1 MHDVIIIGAGPAGL
15 SAALYAGRY
24 RLDTLVLEKMSP
36 GGQIVLSSA
45 IENYP
50 GLPGSTNTFDLINNM
65 KKQSEDLGI
74 DITMEEVLEIVPGN
88 LKNMWIVKTA
98 DHAYE
103 TKAVIIAVGAQSQRL
118 GVKGEDKLTGL
129 GVSYCGTCDGP
140 LYKNKEVAVIGGGDR
155 AVEEALFL
163 TRYALRVH
171 LIHRR
176 DTLRAS
182 AILVEKARREH
193 RINLILNTVVEEI
206 AGEKRFDKLLLKN
219 VNSGV
224 SSELKCHGIFIFVGI
239 KPNTDFLR
247 TLLKTDDKGFIIAD
261 QNMHTSESGIFA
273 CGDCCQKSFR
283 QVVTACSDGA
293 TAAFSVNSYL
303 DNLK

>member
-15 SAALYAGRY
+15 TAALYAGRY
-24 RLDTLVLEKMSP
+24 RLDTQILEKISA
-36 GGQIVLSSA
+36 GGQIVMSSS

-50 GLPGSTNTFDLINNM
+50 GFPGSVNTFDLADKM
-65 KKQSEDLGI
+65 KKQVEDLGI
-74 DITMEEVLEIVPGN
+74 DITMEEVLEIVPGD
-88 LKNMWIVKTA
+88 KINMWIVRTA
-98 DHAYE
+98 DHSYE
-103 TKAVIIAVGAQSQRL
+103 ARSVIIAVGAQSKRL
-118 GVKGEDKLTGL
+118 GVKGEEKLIGL

-163 TRYALRVH
+163 TRYASRVH

-176 DTLRAS
+176 DNLRAS
-182 AILVEKARREH
+182 AILVEKARSEH
-193 RINLILNTVVEEI
+193 KINLILNTTVEEI
-206 AGEKRFDKLLLKN
+206 IGEKKFEKLLLKN
-219 VNSGV
+219 INSQDTR
-224 SSELKCHGIFIFVGI
+224 ELVCQGIFIFVGVA
-239 KPNTDFLR
+239 PNTDFVK

-261 QNMHTSESGIFA
+261 QNMRTSQEGIFA

-293 TAAFSVNSYL
+293 VAAFSVNSYL